1 MGYNAQ
7 FSVTYTSASPISSAV
22 LMRPGSS
29 THAFDMDQRL
39 IGLCGASPQPPCSGS
54 GTLTLTSPPSGNIAP
69 PGYYM
74 LFLLDSS
81 GVPSVAEFIQL
92 SPYTTT
98 PPTGSITSPTSN
110 VTLAAGG
117 AVFFSGTSATAA
129 QYSWVFPGGSQP
141 TSTALNPGNVTFN
154 TAGTYVASLT
164 VIDSVGNSDPSPPTR
179 TISVLPTSPDFSITV
194 TPSSSTVTPGQS
206 AAFTV
211 NTQAF
216 SGFNGAVSLSVSSEN
231 GFPTGISS
239 GGFSPA
245 SIAGA
250 GSATLTMN
258 TTTSAVPY
266 ALSLTITGISG
277 SITHTAST
285 TLLVNLA
292 APAGLTVTSVS
303 SGQVSLSWP
312 AVTGASSYH
321 VKRALVSGGP
331 YIGVACTTSTTYTD
345 TGVTNGTTYY
355 YVVSAGY
362 TAGPNAGGESA
373 DSGQVNATP
382 LGSPPAAPMNL
393 TASPGNPKGSLRLNW
408 VQSASP
414 GVTQNNIYR
423 RTSTGSYPSTPTA
436 KISATTTYLDNKL
449 TSGASYCSVVTA
461 VSGGGESPRSNEAC
475 ANAK

>member
-1 MGYNAQ
+1 
-7 FSVTYTSASPISSAV
+7 
-22 LMRPGSS
+22 
-29 THAFDMDQRL
+29 
-39 IGLCGASPQPPCSGS
+39 
-54 GTLTLTSPPSGNIAP
+54 
-69 PGYYM
+69 
-74 LFLLDSS
+74 
-81 GVPSVAEFIQL
+81 
-92 SPYTTT
+92 
-98 PPTGSITSPTSN
+98 
-110 VTLAAGG
+110 
-117 AVFFSGTSATAA
+117 
-129 QYSWVFPGGSQP
+129 
-141 TSTALNPGNVTFN
+141 
-154 TAGTYVASLT
+154 
-164 VIDSVGNSDPSPPTR
+164 
-179 TISVLPTSPDFSITV
+179 V

-423 RTSTGSYPSTPTA
+423 RTTTGSYPSTPTA